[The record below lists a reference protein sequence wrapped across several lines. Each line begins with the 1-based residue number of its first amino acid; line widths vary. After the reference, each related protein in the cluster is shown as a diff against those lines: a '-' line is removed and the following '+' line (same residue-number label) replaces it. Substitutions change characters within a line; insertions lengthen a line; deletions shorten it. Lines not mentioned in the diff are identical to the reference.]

1 MSFPI
6 NPIEG
11 ETTIVNGDRFIY
23 KLTGD
28 TGAWVNLSRDP
39 IVEVPKPEDPDL
51 VNKCCLLT
59 DLLSSDISKVYDLTS
74 QVGNSNTDFT
84 LNPAAIAESIVMVL
98 DGQILAPMNS
108 NGVGDFS
115 IISNTLVKLSFVP
128 EETSNLLAIY
138 VSK

>member
-11 ETTIVNGDRFIY
+11 EITIVNGDRFVY
-23 KLTGD
+23 RLTET
-28 TGAWVNLSRDP
+28 TGIWVNLSRDP
-39 IVEVPKPEDPDL
+39 IVEIPEPEDPSL

-74 QVGNSNTDFT
+74 QVGNSNTDFI

-98 DGQILAPMNS
+98 DGQILAPMN
-108 NGVGDFS
+108 GDGIGDFS
-115 IISNTLVKLSFVP
+115 IISNTLIRLTFVP
-128 EETSNLLAIY
+128 EETSSLLAIY
-138 VSK
+138 VSN